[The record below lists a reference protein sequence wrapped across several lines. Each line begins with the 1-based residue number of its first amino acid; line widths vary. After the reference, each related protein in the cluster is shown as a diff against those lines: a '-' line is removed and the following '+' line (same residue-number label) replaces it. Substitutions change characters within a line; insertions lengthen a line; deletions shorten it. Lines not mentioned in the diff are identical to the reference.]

1 MATIAEI
8 QAAGDAVSSLV
19 SELKIAREEFL
30 AKINAVD
37 PASPTAKAELDA
49 LKSEYRATG
58 NTVAARRESLVN
70 NFTSLAGQ
78 GAGFFNKS
86 QVQAIVDRV
95 NADIN
100 SLNQSPI
107 PGALETLDKQISQAD
122 KPQEPAPPA
131 ASAAAAVATSG
142 EGATQHPPP
151 APTTEGRV
159 TAAQAATLAGGTPT
173 ADSGTNAATRTL
185 EQTQSVPAQ
194 PAQPTDTNRETPTAG
209 GQPVVGAA
217 NDDRSGTRSTT
228 KLIIDK
234 FSGTVRPQP
243 NVLDQ
248 YASYTYSIS
257 WYLLAPETYG
267 KVLNSSAQRP
277 NLAGDQLL
285 MQSGGAPVSGNTPG
299 AVGRNAYF
307 PNDYY
312 LDNLE
317 IKSVMLGSGSR
328 SAHNST
334 EIKFI
339 VTEPNGI
346 TLYENL
352 YQAVKEVYNE
362 VNLPYSQAQFCLV
375 IRFYGYDAQ
384 GNLVAAHAPNTS
396 VTDRSAVV
404 EKFYPFQ
411 IKNIKFRI
419 ANRLVEYSVDAMCIP
434 YNVGMSTNRGTI
446 NSSMEL
452 AGLTVLDLL
461 EGTGVSTAEPAP
473 EDTGR
478 TTTATPPTSPPP
490 PPVLVRDLPMKQQAA
505 IAAGVSENLISD
517 DGAAPPI

>member
-1 MATIAEI
+1 MATLAEI
-8 QAAGDAVSSLV
+8 QAAGDAVMALT

-30 AKINAVD
+30 ARINAVD
-37 PASPTAKAELDA
+37 PASPTAKAELAA
-49 LKSEYRATG
+49 LKSEYQATG
-58 NTVAARRESLVN
+58 NTVAARRDSLIN
-70 NFTSLAGQ
+70 NFTSLAEQ

-86 QVQAIVDRV
+86 QVQAIVNQV
-95 NADIN
+95 TADIK

-131 ASAAAAVATSG
+131 ASAAADVATSG
-142 EGATQHPPP
+142 EGATQNPP
-151 APTTEGRV
+151 AAGRV
-159 TAAQAATLAGGTPT
+159 TADQAAALAGGTPA
-173 ADSGTNAATRTL
+173 ADSGTDDPTRTQ

-194 PAQPTDTNRETPTAG
+194 QTDANRETPTAG
-209 GQPVVGAA
+209 GQPGVGAA
-217 NDDRSGTRSTT
+217 SDDRSGTRSTT

-234 FSGTVRPQP
+234 FSGTVKPQP

-267 KVLNSSAQRP
+267 KVLNSRTQRP

-299 AVGRNAYF
+299 SVGRNAYF

-328 SAHNST
+328 AAHNST
-334 EIKFI
+334 EIKFV

-404 EKFYPFQ
+404 EKFFPFR

-419 ANRLVEYSVDAMCIP
+419 ANRLVEYSVEAVCIP
-434 YNVGMSTNRGTI
+434 YDVGMSTNRGTI

-478 TTTATPPTSPPP
+478 TTTATPTTSPPP
-490 PPVLVRDLPMKQQAA
+490 PPVLVRDLPMKEQAA
-505 IAAGVSENLISD
+505 IAAGTDVNLIND
-517 DGAAPPI
+517 DGAALPI

>member
-1 MATIAEI
+1 MAWVINQNRDTGGWYVEDTDTGKKYYAGDPGAAISDAIREGGMPASLRSTLNAEADAIIIADKARINEIQRKQQEEADAQAAKDAERAKQAEI
-8 QAAGDAVSSLV
+8 
-19 SELKIAREEFL
+19 
-30 AKINAVD
+30 
-37 PASPTAKAELDA
+37 
-49 LKSEYRATG
+49 
-58 NTVAARRESLVN
+58 
-70 NFTSLAGQ
+70 
-78 GAGFFNKS
+78 
-86 QVQAIVDRV
+86 
-95 NADIN
+95 
-100 SLNQSPI
+100 
-107 PGALETLDKQISQAD
+107 
-122 KPQEPAPPA
+122 PPP
-131 ASAAAAVATSG
+131 ASAAAAVAISG
-142 EGATQHPPP
+142 EGATQHPP
-151 APTTEGRV
+151 APPETATGRV
-159 TAAQAATLAGGTPT
+159 TPTQAATLAGGTPA
-173 ADSGTNAATRTL
+173 ADSGTNAPTRTL
-185 EQTQSVPAQ
+185 AQTQSVPAQ
-194 PAQPTDTNRETPTAG
+194 PAQPAQQTDANRETPTAG
-209 GQPVVGAA
+209 GKTGVGAA

-228 KLIIDK
+228 KMIIDK
-234 FSGTVRPQP
+234 FSGTVKPKP

-267 KVLNSSAQRP
+267 KVLNSRTQRP

-299 AVGRNAYF
+299 SVGRNAYF

-404 EKFYPFQ
+404 EKFYPFK

-419 ANRLVEYSVDAMCIP
+419 ANRLVEYSVEAVCIP
-434 YNVGMSTNRGTI
+434 YDVGMSTNRGTI

-478 TTTATPPTSPPP
+478 ITTATPPTSPPP

>member
-1 MATIAEI
+1 MATVAEI
-8 QAAGDAVSSLV
+8 EQEIAAIKANLGQLQAAKSAAEREFAALEAQKDEIVSAARKQARGGDQAGAKTLFAQADQLDAKMQQLLTSPAYENLDKAESKLRTLE
-19 SELKIAREEFL
+19 SDLYGAKQKEEFD
-30 AKINAVD
+30 AKQNQ
-37 PASPTAKAELDA
+37 
-49 LKSEYRATG
+49 
-58 NTVAARRESLVN
+58 
-70 NFTSLAGQ
+70 TS
-78 GAGFFNKS
+78 
-86 QVQAIVDRV
+86 
-95 NADIN
+95 
-100 SLNQSPI
+100 
-107 PGALETLDKQISQAD
+107 T
-122 KPQEPAPPA
+122 
-131 ASAAAAVATSG
+131 AAAAVATSG
-142 EGATQHPPP
+142 EGATQHPP
-151 APTTEGRV
+151 APPETATGRV
-159 TAAQAATLAGGTPT
+159 TPTQAATLAGGTPA
-173 ADSGTNAATRTL
+173 ADSGTDAPTKTL
-185 EQTQSVPAQ
+185 AQTQSVPAQ
-194 PAQPTDTNRETPTAG
+194 PAQQTNTNRETPTAG
-209 GQPVVGAA
+209 GEPGVGAA
-217 NDDRSGTRSTT
+217 SDDRSGTRSTT

-234 FSGTVRPQP
+234 FSGTVKPQP

-267 KVLNSSAQRP
+267 KVLNSRTQRP

-299 AVGRNAYF
+299 SVGRNAYF

-328 SAHNST
+328 AAHNST
-334 EIKFI
+334 EIKFV

-404 EKFYPFQ
+404 EKFFPFK

-419 ANRLVEYSVDAMCIP
+419 TTTRLVEYSVEAVCIP
-434 YNVGMSTNRGTI
+434 YDVGMSTNRGTI

-478 TTTATPPTSPPP
+478 LTTATPPTSPPP
-490 PPVLVRDLPMKQQAA
+490 PPVLVKDLPMKEQAA
-505 IAAGVSENLISD
+505 IAAGTDVNLIND
-517 DGAAPPI
+517 DGAALPI

>member
-1 MATIAEI
+1 MTTVAELEKQRDDAVDLARKIKLALQRAKAAGESQQKIDEI
-8 QAAGDAVSSLV
+8 QNDLDQALVAAGD
-19 SELKIAREEFL
+19 FQ
-30 AKINAVD
+30 
-37 PASPTAKAELDA
+37 
-49 LKSEYRATG
+49 RA
-58 NTVAARRESLVN
+58 
-70 NFTSLAGQ
+70 
-78 GAGFFNKS
+78 
-86 QVQAIVDRV
+86 
-95 NADIN
+95 ADD
-100 SLNQSPI
+100 LR
-107 PGALETLDKQISQAD
+107 GKE
-122 KPQEPAPPA
+122 KPPD
-131 ASAAAAVATSG
+131 SAAAAVATS
-142 EGATQHPPP
+142 EDGATQHPP
-151 APTTEGRV
+151 APPETATGRV
-159 TAAQAATLAGGTPT
+159 TADQAATLAGGTPA
-173 ADSGTNAATRTL
+173 ADSGTDAPTKTL
-185 EQTQSVPAQ
+185 AQTQSVPAQ
-194 PAQPTDTNRETPTAG
+194 PAQQTSDNRPNTPTAG
-209 GQPVVGAA
+209 GEPGVGATS
-217 NDDRSGTRSTT
+217 DDQSGTRSTT

-234 FSGTVRPQP
+234 FSGTVRPKP

-267 KVLNSSAQRP
+267 KVLNSSTQRP

-299 AVGRNAYF
+299 SVGRNAYF

-404 EKFYPFQ
+404 EKFYPFK

-419 ANRLVEYSVDAMCIP
+419 ANRLVEYSVEAVCIP
-434 YNVGMSTNRGTI
+434 YDVGMSTNRGTI

-478 TTTATPPTSPPP
+478 ITTATPPTSPPP
-490 PPVLVRDLPMKQQAA
+490 PPVLVKDLPMKQQAA

-517 DGAAPPI
+517 DGAAPAI